1 MRNDHENRNSGSVF
15 HTHPPCT
22 HNVGP
27 TLTTHPAASGLPRCR
42 PSRHRRPP
50 RAALQIRTLAG
61 GRREKMGAEGNT
73 NAGRRGAHC
82 RRQRRCDEA
91 TRPGRGREG
100 VEAMAHASRQQLP
113 VASFATLHGVLGG
126 RAQGRTTGDLRT
138 AHHRTS
144 HPHRAALARASSQQ
158 HGRRMCPPRGRPAS
172 DPSRWGPPWRRYA
185 PAAGRPT
192 SSPARRGGLRI
203 GVEQNRNKISRL
215 LYRRSN
221 PLQN

>member
-73 NAGRRGAHC
+73 NAGRRGRTAGGNGGAM
-82 RRQRRCDEA
+82 RRHGRPRPRGGGSDGSRITTAA
-91 TRPGRGREG
+91 TGGKLRNAARGPGRPSTR
-100 VEAMAHASRQQLP
+100 
-113 VASFATLHGVLGG
+113 
-126 RAQGRTTGDLRT
+126 
-138 AHHRTS
+138 AHHRRPANGAPS
-144 HPHRAALARASSQQ
+144 HLAP
-158 HGRRMCPPRGRPAS
+158 PPRG
-172 DPSRWGPPWRRYA
+172 SR
-185 PAAGRPT
+185 T
-192 SSPARRGGLRI
+192 
-203 GVEQNRNKISRL
+203 RL
-215 LYRRSN
+215 
-221 PLQN
+221 